1 MAMKNNDGYWVGNV
15 TNRRSTSGY
24 FKFVGGNFVT
34 WRSKKQKASAEAELR
49 GKTKGICELIWL
61 KKLLT
66 ELGYEPTS
74 TMNIFCDNKA
84 VIAIEQNPVQHNC
97 IKHVAMDRH
106 FIKQKLEAKVIQF
119 PFVKSE
125 DQLVDILTKAIS
137 SRAFHNS
144 LDQLGI
150 DDIYTPT

>member
-1 MAMKNNDGYWVGNV
+1 M
-15 TNRRSTSGY
+15 
-24 FKFVGGNFVT
+24 
-34 WRSKKQKASAEAELR
+34 
-49 GKTKGICELIWL
+49 TKGICELIWL

-74 TMNIFCDNKA
+74 TMNLFCDNKA
-84 VIAIEQNPVQHNC
+84 AIAIAQNPVQHNR
-97 IKHVAMDRH
+97 IKHVAVDRH

-137 SRAFHNS
+137 SRAFHDS
-144 LDQLGI
+144 LD
-150 DDIYTPT
+150 